1 MRQRP
6 ESDDAFHIITEV
18 SIVGH
23 MKPQIKLGRIFGVEI
38 GLHYSWFI
46 IAVLITLSLAQQFQL
61 TNPAWNSGLR
71 WGLALITA
79 ILFFVSIVAH
89 ELSHALV
96 AKARGLPVRS
106 ITLFALGGVAQME
119 RDAADAKTEFWMGI
133 IGPITSFVI
142 GAVCLLLALVLGW
155 TSSGLPRTP
164 LAAMLMWLG
173 VINIALAIFNMVP
186 GFPLDGGRVLRGLIW
201 WITGNAKRATTI
213 AARVGQVIAFLMI
226 IYGVM
231 QFFRGSGFNGLW
243 LAFIGWFLLSA
254 SRESYAQ
261 MVIAEGL
268 RGLHV
273 ADVMSRD
280 YQAVDA
286 YSNLQTFAEEHLMR
300 TGRRFFVVTLN
311 GHPEGIITPAEISA
325 VPRVRWPYTTIADV
339 MRPLDV
345 VRTVRADTP
354 ITDALE
360 LMANQ
365 DLNQLPV
372 VTDGSLIGVISR
384 AHVLQLLQTRAQL
397 HL

>member
-1 MRQRP
+1 
-6 ESDDAFHIITEV
+6 
-18 SIVGH
+18 
-23 MKPQIKLGRIFGVEI
+23 MKSQIKLGRIFGVEI
-38 GLHYSWFI
+38 GLHYSWFL

-61 TNPAWNSGLR
+61 TNAAWSGGLR
-71 WGLALITA
+71 WGLAVVTA
-79 ILFFVSIVAH
+79 VLFFASIVVH

-119 RDAADAKTEFWMGI
+119 RDAGDAKTEFWMGI

-142 GAVCLLLALVLGW
+142 GFICLVLALLFGW
-155 TSSGLPRTP
+155 TPPELPATP

-173 VINIALAIFNMVP
+173 VINVGLAIFNMVP

-213 AARVGQVIAFLMI
+213 AARVGQVIAFVMI
-226 IYGVM
+226 VYGVM
-231 QFFRGSGFNGLW
+231 QFFGGAGFSGLW
-243 LAFIGWFLLSA
+243 LAFIGWFLLNA

-261 MVIAEGL
+261 MMISEGL
-268 RGLHV
+268 RGLRV

-280 YQAVDA
+280 YEAVDA
-286 YSNLQTFAEEHLMR
+286 YSNLQNFADENLMR
-300 TGRRFFVVTLN
+300 TGRRFYVVNLN
-311 GHPEGIITPAEISA
+311 GRPEGIITPAELA
-325 VPRVRWPYTTIADV
+325 RVPRARWPYTTVADV
-339 MRPLDV
+339 MQPLDR
-345 VRTVRADTP
+345 VRTVRTDTP

-360 LMANQ
+360 LMTSQ

-372 VTDGSLIGVISR
+372 VTDGSVVAVISR

>member
-1 MRQRP
+1 
-6 ESDDAFHIITEV
+6 
-18 SIVGH
+18 
-23 MKPQIKLGRIFGVEI
+23 MKAQIKLGKIFGVEI
-38 GLHYSWFI
+38 GLHYSWFL

-61 TNPAWNSGLR
+61 TNAAWSAGLR

-79 ILFFVSIVAH
+79 VLFFASIVAH

-119 RDAADAKTEFWMGI
+119 RDAGDAKTEFWMGI

-142 GAVCLLLALVLGW
+142 GVVCLLLALLLGW
-155 TSSGLPRTP
+155 TPPDLPATP
-164 LAAMLMWLG
+164 LPAMLMWLG
-173 VINIALAIFNMVP
+173 VINVGLAIFNMVP

-201 WITGNAKRATTI
+201 WITGDAKRATTI

-226 IYGVM
+226 VYGVM
-231 QFFRGSGFNGLW
+231 QFFSGAGFSGLW

-268 RGLHV
+268 RGLRV
-273 ADVMSRD
+273 ADVMTRD
-280 YQAVDA
+280 YEAVDA

-300 TGRRFFVVTLN
+300 TGRRFFVVNLN
-311 GHPEGIITPAEISA
+311 GHPEGIITPAELAA
-325 VPRVRWPYTTIADV
+325 VPRAQWPYTTIADV
-339 MRPLDV
+339 MRPIASV
-345 VRTVRADTP
+345 STVRTDTA

-360 LMANQ
+360 LMASQ

-372 VTDGSLIGVISR
+372 VVDGSLAGVISR
-384 AHVLQLLQTRAQL
+384 AHVLQLIQTRAQL